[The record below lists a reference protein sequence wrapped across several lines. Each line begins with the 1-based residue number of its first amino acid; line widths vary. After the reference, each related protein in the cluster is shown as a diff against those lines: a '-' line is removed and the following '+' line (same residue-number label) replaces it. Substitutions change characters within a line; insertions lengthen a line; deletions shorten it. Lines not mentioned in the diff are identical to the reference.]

1 MISIIK
7 FFKNIY
13 ISVVSPYKRADILRK
28 EGLKIGKNSAIYNK
42 VGFGSEPYLIEIGDN
57 VRITNG
63 VKFITHDGA
72 MWVLRKI
79 GLLENAD
86 LFGRIIIGNNVHI
99 GINAI
104 IMPNVTIGDNVIIGV
119 GAIVTRNIPSNSVAV
134 GIPARVIKTI
144 EEYYEKNKDF
154 VDFTNN
160 MNPKEKKDYLTK
172 KYNL

>member
-1 MISIIK
+1 M
-7 FFKNIY
+7 FKNIY
-13 ISVVSPYKRADILRK
+13 ISLLSPYKRADIFRK
-28 EGLKIGKNSAIYNK
+28 EGIKIGKNCSIYNK
-42 VGFGSEPYLIEIGDN
+42 VSFGSEPYLIQIGDN
-57 VRITNG
+57 VRLTNG

-72 MWVLRKI
+72 MWVLRKL
-79 GLLENAD
+79 GLLDNAD
-86 LFGRIIIGNNVHI
+86 LFGQIIIGNNVHI

-119 GAIVTRNIPSNSVAV
+119 GAIVTKNIPSNSVAA

-144 EEYYEKNKDF
+144 EEYYEKNKDI

-160 MNPKEKKDYLTK
+160 MNPKDKKDYLIK